1 MVVACEAG
9 ASLQPVQAY
18 CSVVAKSRTLFV
30 YVNMFLRHSLRRLP
44 FLARYNSTKSDIFP
58 EHPTWSVKDLLS
70 SYPKPTLSSATL
82 NRLHQAA
89 ALIPPAQGTPEHDL
103 LKEEMEELVRLVE
116 AVKLVDTSGVELR
129 GWKNRDDLNQV
140 DLTVGQSTA
149 VEETEGS
156 LMQHAARSVDGMY
169 VVDAD
174 KPRTS
179 TG

>member
-1 MVVACEAG
+1 
-9 ASLQPVQAY
+9 
-18 CSVVAKSRTLFV
+18 
-30 YVNMFLRHSLRRLP
+30 
-44 FLARYNSTKSDIFP
+44 
-58 EHPTWSVKDLLS
+58 
-70 SYPKPTLSSATL
+70 
-82 NRLHQAA
+82 
-89 ALIPPAQGTPEHDL
+89 
-103 LKEEMEELVRLVE
+103 MEELVRLVE

-140 DLTVGQSTA
+140 DLTVGQSAA